1 SKNTI
6 SYGKDTG
13 AGNTYYAWPSWV
25 PKLGITV
32 VKLPMSVFACDL
44 EAYEAYDNGRLPF
57 MLDIKAFFRV
67 DDTALAAQ
75 RVSSFDELLNQ
86 LEAILQGA
94 VRTILANDDLETIL
108 SGRASF
114 GDKFTNEVNSQL
126 TNWGV
131 TTVKTIELMD
141 IRDSK
146 DSKVIANIM
155 EK

>member
-1 SKNTI
+1 MSIYSILASVAVIFAIVIFFIMTILRRVVPTNEVHIVQSSKNTI

-94 VRTILANDDLETIL
+94 VRTILANDDLETI
-108 SGRASF
+108 SS
-114 GDKFTNEVNSQL
+114 VS
-126 TNWGV
+126 
-131 TTVKTIELMD
+131 
-141 IRDSK
+141 
-146 DSKVIANIM
+146 
-155 EK
+155 